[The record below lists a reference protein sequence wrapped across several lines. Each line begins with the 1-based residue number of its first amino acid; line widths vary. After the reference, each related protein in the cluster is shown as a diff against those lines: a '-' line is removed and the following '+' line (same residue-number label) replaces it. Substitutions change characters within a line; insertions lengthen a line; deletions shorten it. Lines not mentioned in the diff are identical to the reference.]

1 MDGAN
6 KFRFFQ
12 LLLISCFLN
21 QIYSNTKSFLNDDD
35 DDDDDKRVFDP
46 TFADGKTFH
55 IDDCI
60 PLAFGDFN
68 ADRIVD
74 IFCRNTEGNTIR
86 VMLNDDR
93 SPTSKEQCV
102 VNIPYVTII
111 ITLSNLYIYI
121 QCLSRGIIYDALAGD
136 YDGDSKLDLFILYKT
151 NSSQNGYNGGFLWG
165 DRIHLSKYRNFDFK
179 ATNSFLSFRR
189 A

>member
-21 QIYSNTKSFLNDDD
+21 QIHANIKSFLNNDDD
-35 DDDDDKRVFDP
+35 DDDNKHVFDRN
-46 TFADGKTFH
+46 FADKKTFH

-74 IFCRNTEGNTIR
+74 IFCRNTNGNTIR
-86 VMLNDDR
+86 VMLNNDR
-93 SPTSKEQCV
+93 SPTSKQQYE
-102 VNIPYVTII
+102 VNITYVNITI
-111 ITLSNLYIYI
+111 LNLFI
-121 QCLSRGIIYDALAGD
+121 QYLSRGIIYDALAGD
-136 YDGDSKLDLFILYKT
+136 YDGDSKLDLFILYKI
-151 NSSQNGYNGGFLWG
+151 NRNQIFYNGGFLWG
-165 DRIHLSKYRNFDFK
+165 DRIKLSKYRNFDFK
-179 ATNSFLSFRR
+179 AMKSFLLFR
-189 A
+189 